1 MKAVVIREY
10 GNADVLKL
18 EEIEKPSP
26 NVDDILVKIHN
37 IGVNPIEYKVR
48 NGLGEVFGMKLPIF
62 PGTEISGTIEEVG
75 ENVKRFKAGD
85 EIFGN
90 VNMMR
95 GGGGAYAEYVL
106 AKESEI
112 AHKPKNIDFVNA
124 AAIPVGA
131 LTSWKAIFTTGNLQ
145 SGQKVLIH
153 GAAGGVGSMGVQLAK
168 AKGAYVYATGSGKN
182 EDFIKELGA
191 DEFIDYTTTKFE
203 DVAKDVDVVLDTVG
217 GDTQTRSFEVLK
229 KGGFLVSL
237 VSPPSEELAAKYGVK
252 AQMIQSGPNGK
263 LLEEIAKLIE
273 QGKVKA
279 HVETV
284 FPLSEIK
291 KAHELSEFGRT
302 RGKIILEP

>member
-10 GNADVLKL
+10 GNEDVLKF
-18 EEIEKPSP
+18 EEVQKPLP
-26 NVDDILVKIHN
+26 NSDDILVKIHN
-37 IGVNPIEYKVR
+37 IGLNPVEWKVR
-48 NGLGEVFGMKLPIF
+48 NGLGEIFGMKLPIF
-62 PGTEISGTIEEVG
+62 LGSEISGTVEAIGADV
-75 ENVKRFKAGD
+75 NKFKVGD

-95 GGGGAYAEYVL
+95 GGGYANYVL
-106 AKESEI
+106 AIESEI
-112 AHKPKNIDFVNA
+112 AHKPQNIDFVQA

-191 DEFIDYTTTKFE
+191 DEFINYTTTKFE

-217 GDTQTRSFEVLK
+217 GDTQTRSFQVLK

-237 VSPPSEELAAKYGVK
+237 VAPPSQELAEQYGVK
-252 AQMIQSGPNGK
+252 AEMIQSGPNGE
-263 LLEEIAKLIE
+263 LLEEIAKFVE
-273 QGKVKA
+273 EGKVRA
-279 HVETV
+279 HIEKI

-291 KAHELSEFGRT
+291 EAHKLSESGRA
-302 RGKIILEP
+302 RGKIVLEP

>member
-1 MKAVVIREY
+1 MKAVVLREY

-26 NVDDILVKIHN
+26 NADDILVKVHN
-37 IGVNPIEYKVR
+37 IGLNPIEWKVR
-48 NGLGEVFGMKLPIF
+48 NGLGEAFGMKLPIF
-62 PGTEISGTIEEVG
+62 LGTEISGIVEEVG
-75 ENVKRFKAGD
+75 ADVKRFKVGD

-90 VNMMR
+90 VNMIR
-95 GGGGAYAEYVL
+95 GGGYAEYVL

-112 AHKPKNIDFVNA
+112 AHKPKNVDFVNA
-124 AAIPVGA
+124 AAIAVGA
-131 LTSWKAIFTTGNLQ
+131 LTSWKAIFTTGNLN

-191 DEFIDYTTTKFE
+191 DEFIDYTKTKFE

-217 GDTQTRSFEVLK
+217 GETQTRSFEVLK

-237 VSPPSEELAAKYGVK
+237 VAPPSPELAEKYGVK
-252 AQMIQSGPNGK
+252 ATMIQSGPNGE
-263 LLEEIAKLIE
+263 LLEELAKFVE
-273 QGKVKA
+273 AGKVKA

-284 FPLSEIK
+284 LPLSEIK
-291 KAHELSEFGRT
+291 KAHELSESGRT
-302 RGKIILEP
+302 RGKIVLEP

>member
-1 MKAVVIREY
+1 MKAVIIREY
-10 GNADVLKL
+10 GNEDVLKL
-18 EEIEKPSP
+18 EEVEKPSTKP
-26 NVDDILVKIHN
+26 DDILVKIQN
-37 IGVNPIEYKVR
+37 IGLNPVEWKVR
-48 NGLGEVFGMKLPIF
+48 NGLGEIFGMKLPIF
-62 PGTEISGTIEEVG
+62 LGSEISGTVEAVG
-75 ENVKRFKAGD
+75 ADVNKFKVGD

-95 GGGGAYAEYVL
+95 GGGYADYVL

-112 AHKPKNIDFVNA
+112 AHKPQNIDFVQA

-131 LTSWKAIFTTGNLQ
+131 LTSWKGIFTTGNLQ

-191 DEFIDYTTTKFE
+191 DEFINYTTTKFE
-203 DVAKDVDVVLDTVG
+203 EVAQDVDVVLDTVG
-217 GDTQTRSFEVLK
+217 GDTQTRSFQVLK

-237 VSPPSEELAAKYGVK
+237 VAPPSQELAEQYGVK
-252 AQMIQSGPNGK
+252 AEMIQSGPNGE
-263 LLEEIAKLIE
+263 LLEAIAKFVE
-273 QGKVKA
+273 EGKVRA
-279 HVETV
+279 HIEKI

-291 KAHELSEFGRT
+291 EAHKLSESGRT
-302 RGKIILEP
+302 RGKIVLES